1 MQNSKDI
8 QELIYRTIE
17 NISKELINKTNYLY
31 LVEGKVTEID
41 TLGNCYVFKYQDE
54 DYVGFSITGEK
65 YKIGDLIYVLFSNNK
80 DVKKMILSKTKAF
93 SNNDIRRLIM
103 SAQSSADEAKENA
116 QEALDRIQEIGQDGN
131 ISPNEKLM
139 IKKDWENI
147 KIEYAQVIEEM
158 ELYGGS
164 ENKILNPLKEQYN
177 NNYIALKSY
186 IEPIL
191 QELT

>member
-65 YKIGDLIYVLFSNNK
+65 YNVGDLIYVLFSHR
-80 DVKKMILSKTKAF
+80 KKSQLYSDPPEHLLRHF
-93 SNNDIRRLIM
+93 L
-103 SAQSSADEAKENA
+103 QSHHLLVDCH
-116 QEALDRIQEIGQDGN
+116 
-131 ISPNEKLM
+131 
-139 IKKDWENI
+139 
-147 KIEYAQVIEEM
+147 
-158 ELYGGS
+158 
-164 ENKILNPLKEQYN
+164 
-177 NNYIALKSY
+177 
-186 IEPIL
+186 
-191 QELT
+191 